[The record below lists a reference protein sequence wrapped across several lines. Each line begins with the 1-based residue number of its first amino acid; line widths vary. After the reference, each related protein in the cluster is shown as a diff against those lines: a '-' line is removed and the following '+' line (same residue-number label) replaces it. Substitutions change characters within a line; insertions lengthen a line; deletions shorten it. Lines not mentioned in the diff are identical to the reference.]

1 MNNPRP
7 NPTVSRGSNVQVKP
21 TCQTCGRQHFG
32 QCRAQTGGCYICGEP
47 GHFMRECPNRRDN
60 THAVSETTVH
70 NVEVKGIGTSFGR
83 GRGKRGTCS
92 PGGGIGRSQAH
103 SSNPPT
109 QARIFALTRGEA
121 EAAPE
126 VITGKV
132 LLYQLEVYV
141 LIDPGSTHSF
151 I

>member
-1 MNNPRP
+1 
-7 NPTVSRGSNVQVKP
+7 
-21 TCQTCGRQHFG
+21 
-32 QCRAQTGGCYICGEP
+32 
-47 GHFMRECPNRRDN
+47 MRECPNKRDN
-60 THAVSETTVH
+60 TCRLLSEPTVQ
-70 NVEVKGIGTSFGR
+70 NVEEKGVGTSFGR
-83 GRGKRGTCS
+83 SRGRRGTGS
-92 PGGGIGRSQAH
+92 TGGGIGRSQAH

-151 I
+151 ISSRMTSHLRKSHRNTRSKSKCSYTTRRSGSSGSSI